1 MKKII
6 VGFSSDAVSL
16 MTILTLGVSLLLAT
30 FEKTLPDYRD
40 LKDWTPPLLSR
51 FYDSRGELIAETGIE
66 RRLYTPIGAVPDLV
80 KAAFLSAE
88 DKNFYEHGG
97 IEWTGLLRAAWSN
110 ALNYGSGQRMAG
122 ASTITQQ
129 VVKNLILSPERTVSR
144 KLQEAVLAIR
154 LEHVYSK
161 DHILELYMNSIYL
174 GLGSYGVAS
183 ASLTYFGKP
192 LNELSIAEAAYLA
205 SLPKAP
211 NNYNPFLYPERAV
224 SRRNW
229 VILRMA
235 QNGYINAADA
245 VAASHAP
252 LGTTATI
259 TRRFGND
266 TEYFASEVRRQI
278 TAAFGS
284 DAIYTAGVS
293 VRTTLD
299 MPLQTA
305 AVKALRSAL
314 VKYDQEQGYRG
325 ALGRVGEPDSAAA
338 FDGFAELA
346 DVPEWRLAIVR
357 SVSADKATLR
367 LKARPDMTDVNATL
381 SLSGSRWALRMV
393 VAEKKLVARALD
405 TVLSVGDVVFVEKQG
420 EGYLLRQRPA
430 IQGALAAMD
439 PHTGR
444 VVALVGGFSYA
455 QSEFNRATQAYRQPG
470 SAFKPFVYAAALDSG
485 YTPSTLVLDAPFSMP
500 DGTGR
505 EWRPK
510 NYDGKF
516 SGPSTLR
523 VGLELSRNLM
533 TVRLA
538 KQVGI
543 DLVAQYAE
551 NFGLYD
557 HLDRYLPMALGAGET
572 TLLRL
577 VSAYSVIANGGKS
590 VKPSMID
597 RIQDRTGKTIYRQDE
612 TECLQCNGPWKGQAE
627 PALVDKREQILDP
640 MTAYQVTSMLQGVVE
655 RGTGRAVRGL
665 GVPVAG
671 KTGTTND
678 EKDVWFVGF
687 TPSLVAGIF
696 IGYDNP
702 RHLGAGES
710 GGGLAAPVFLDFMK
724 TAVKGKGAGS
734 FPMPD
739 GMTFYSIDRNSGRV
753 VDASTPGA
761 IREAFK
767 PGTAPCSECAVID
780 GSADTGDPTAD
791 NTGPAARRRALL
803 ETHQGLF

>member
-1 MKKII
+1 M
-6 VGFSSDAVSL
+6 SSAVSL
-16 MTILTLGVSLLLAT
+16 ATILTLGAYILSVSFL
-30 FEKTLPDYRD
+30 EILPNYRD
-40 LKDWTPPLLSR
+40 LKNWEPPLLSR
-51 FYDSRGELIAETGIE
+51 FYDSSGELIAETGIE
-66 RRLYTPIGAVPDLV
+66 RRLYTPIGAIPDLV

-88 DKNFYEHGG
+88 DKNFYEHTG
-97 IEWTGLLRAAWSN
+97 IEWAGLLRAAWSN
-110 ALNYGSGQRMAG
+110 IANYGSDQRLVG

-129 VVKNLILSPERTVSR
+129 VVKNLILSPERTYTR
-144 KLQEAVLAIR
+144 KLQEAILAVKI
-154 LEHVYSK
+154 EQIYSK

-192 LNELSIAEAAYLA
+192 LNELTIAEAAYLA

-211 NNYNPFLYPERAV
+211 NNYNPFLYPERAMA
-224 SRRNW
+224 RRNW
-229 VILRMA
+229 VILKMS

-245 VAASHAP
+245 VAASRAL
-252 LGTTATI
+252 LGISTNIAK
-259 TRRFGND
+259 RLGVY
-266 TEYFASEVRRQI
+266 TEYFSSEVRRQI
-278 TAAFGS
+278 AAAFGT

-299 MPLQTA
+299 MKLQTA
-305 AVKALRSAL
+305 AVRALRSAL
-314 VKYDQEQGYRG
+314 VNYDQQQGYRG
-325 ALGRVGEPDSAAA
+325 ALGRVENPDSPNALE
-338 FDGFAELA
+338 GFAELA
-346 DVPEWRLAIVR
+346 DVPGWRLAVVR
-357 SVSADKATLR
+357 SVNRDKAVLR
-367 LKARPDMTDVNATL
+367 LKSPTETPGEDATL
-381 SLSGSRWALRMV
+381 LLSASRWALQT
-393 VAEKKLVARALD
+393 VAGDQKQASRSLD
-405 TVLSVGDVVFVEKQG
+405 KTLAVGDVVFVEKQG
-420 EGYLLRQRPA
+420 DNYLLRQRPA
-430 IQGALAAMD
+430 VQGALVAMD

-444 VVALVGGFSYA
+444 IVALVGGFSYA

-500 DGTGR
+500 DGTGK
-505 EWRPK
+505 EWHPK

-523 VGLELSRNLM
+523 TGLELSRNLM

-577 VSAYSVIANGGKS
+577 VSAYSVIANGGKA

-612 TECLQCNGPWKGQAE
+612 TECLQCNGTWSGQAE
-627 PALVDKREQILDP
+627 PTLVDKREQILDP
-640 MTAYQVTSMLQGVVE
+640 GTAYQVTSMLQGVVE
-655 RGTGRAVRGL
+655 RGTGRVIRGL

-687 TPSLVAGIF
+687 TPALVTGIY

-702 RHLGAGES
+702 KHLGAGES
-710 GGGLAAPVFLDFMK
+710 GGGLAAPVFLDFMR
-724 TAVKGKGAGS
+724 TAVKTQRKAS
-734 FPMPD
+734 FQTPE
-739 GMTFYSIDRNSGRV
+739 GITFYNIDRRSGRV
-753 VDASTPGA
+753 VDPSTPGV
-761 IREAFK
+761 IREAFR
-767 PGTAPCSECAVID
+767 PGTAPCGECAAID
-780 GSADTGDPTAD
+780 GNDVGKEVSD
-791 NTGPAARRRALL
+791 NPEAAARRAFL
-803 ETHQGLF
+803 ESHQGLF